1 MALSRGQELLSALS
15 VAEKIGT
22 ELVSSV
28 VV

>member
-1 MALSRGQELLSALS
+1 MIISRGQILVSTLS

-28 VV
+28 VA